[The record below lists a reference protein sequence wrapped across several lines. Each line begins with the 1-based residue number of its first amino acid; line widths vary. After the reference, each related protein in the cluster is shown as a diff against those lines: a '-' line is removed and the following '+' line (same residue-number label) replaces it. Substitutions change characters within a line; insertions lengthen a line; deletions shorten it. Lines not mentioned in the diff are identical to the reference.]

1 MNAQTFAR
9 LQTAQ
14 VRSGISIAAFC
25 RKRGLALS
33 SYHYWCRRYGTA
45 PSADGFV
52 EVQVSEPLHSS
63 RLPQPFLS
71 TPPVAMEPPISLHFR
86 GASLSLPV
94 GFSPSALRQC
104 LDVLKEALPC

>member
-9 LQTAQ
+9 LHKAQ
-14 VRSGISIAAFC
+14 VHSGTSIAAFC

-33 SYHYWCRRYGTA
+33 SFHYWRRRYGSA
-45 PSADGFV
+45 PDGGGFV
-52 EVQVSEPLHSS
+52 EVQLTEPARAPQQQPS
-63 RLPQPFLS
+63 LPAAL
-71 TPPVAMEPPISLHFR
+71 AALEPPIVLLYR

-104 LDVLKEALPC
+104 LEILREALPC

>member
-9 LQTAQ
+9 LHQAQ

-33 SYHYWCRRYGTA
+33 SFHYWRRRYGSVPA
-45 PSADGFV
+45 GGGFV
-52 EVQVSEPLHSS
+52 EVQITEPFPPPQSA
-63 RLPQPFLS
+63 LP
-71 TPPVAMEPPISLHFR
+71 TPPVAVAPAIGLLYR
-86 GASLSLPV
+86 GASLSLPA

-104 LDVLKEALPC
+104 LEVLREALPC